1 MTIEIFMTLPR
12 RYTNILRV
20 NILMKAKI
28 VINLNKKSQTILS
41 ITQAFEKVLFHFK
54 LRLIMKII
62 KCLLSAGIKTA
73 K

>member
-1 MTIEIFMTLPR
+1 
-12 RYTNILRV
+12 
-20 NILMKAKI
+20 MKAKI

-62 KCLLSAGIKTA
+62 KCLLSDLLSAGIKTA